1 MTKRSFTQAQKLP
14 IAAGN
19 YDLTIT
25 AATPRI
31 TSGLDK
37 QERVEVVLDAEVD
50 GKPVRLE
57 DLLVHAADATPAQDA
72 FLDHCVPVVGALAKL
87 AGVDEAVLEDGDVA
101 DVVAALAA
109 GVNGGLNA
117 RVSLALR
124 TSTRGTFN
132 RLDAVY
138 GPALAELEAAK

>member
-1 MTKRSFTQAQKLP
+1 MTRSFTQAQKLP

-57 DLLVHAADATPAQDA
+57 DLLVHAADATLAQDA
-72 FLDHCVPVVGALAKL
+72 FMDHCVPVVGALAKQ
-87 AGVDEAVLEDGDVA
+87 AGVDEAVLEAGDVA
-101 DVVAALAA
+101 EVVAALAA
-109 GVNGGLNA
+109 GVNGGLNV
-117 RVSLALR
+117 RVSLAMR

-138 GPALAELEAAK
+138 GPALGELEPRK